1 MRYKIQMLTALG
13 WADVKSS
20 TDGGEYEVDM
30 YADIHNA
37 LTEAEELR
45 QLGHLCLVQ
54 SEFAPA
60 ECDIYE

>member
-1 MRYKIQMLTALG
+1 MRYKIQILTALG

-30 YADIHNA
+30 YADINNA
-37 LTEAEELR
+37 LSEAEELR
-45 QLGHLCLVQ
+45 KLGHPCLVKP
-54 SEFAPA
+54 EFAPA